1 MNSLQV
7 YRRLWPYLAPY
18 KYRFLVGFVLGLLF
32 AASDGG
38 MLLLLR
44 KLLRQ
49 FLEHRNEQHSF
60 WELARYAMI
69 IPAFFLVRGLCDY
82 FNKYFICWVGMRS
95 VMDLRNKL
103 FAHIHTL
110 SLDFFNRTSV
120 GDLVSRITNDAVF
133 VQKAVSGAASDLLKE
148 PFVFIA
154 LVVVMLRLDWQFTL
168 TAMIL
173 IPVCLLPIAIYGR
186 KVKKS
191 TKGSQKNLADT
202 VSLLNESFAGV
213 RIVKAFRMEE
223 AENQQFRK
231 NSKKLFRYF
240 FRVVLASE
248 ILGPIIEF
256 ISAIGLVVAFLYAY
270 HLGMDWDKFAV
281 IGFGLFKLYG
291 PIKKLSKVHVV
302 LQSAAAATDR
312 IFHVLAVQPTVTD
325 KPNAQTLP
333 VVQRQIEFDHVSFR
347 YDQNVVLED
356 IHFTATAGK
365 LIAIVG
371 TSGAGKST
379 LVNLIPRFYDVG
391 TGAIR
396 IDGVDV
402 RDVTLDSLRKQIA
415 MVTQEVI
422 LFDDTVANN
431 IAVGR
436 PGASREEIIEAA
448 RRASAHSFIMEMQQ
462 GYDSEIGER
471 GVRLSGGQ
479 RQRLAIARAI
489 LKNAPI
495 LILDEATSSLDTESE
510 RYVQDA
516 LDDLMQQR
524 TSFVIAHRLST
535 VQHADTILVIDKG
548 RIAESGRHEELLA
561 RGGIYKRLYDMQF
574 KD

>member
-7 YRRLWPYLAPY
+7 YRRLWPYLKPY
-18 KYRFLVGFVLGLLF
+18 KFRFFIGFVLGLAF

-38 MLLLLR
+38 MLLLFQ
-44 KLLRQ
+44 KLLRR
-49 FLEHRNEQHSF
+49 FLESKGEEHTL
-60 WELARYAMI
+60 WEIGRYAMI

-82 FNKYFICWVGMRS
+82 FNKYFICGVGMRA

-110 SLDFFNRTSV
+110 SLDFFNSTPV

-133 VQKAVSGAASDLLKE
+133 AQKAVSGAASDLLKE

-154 LVVVMLRLDWQFTL
+154 LIVVMLRMDWQFSL
-168 TAMIL
+168 VAMIL
-173 IPVCLLPIAIYGR
+173 VPICLLPVAIYGR

-202 VSLLNESFAGV
+202 ISLLTESFTGV
-213 RIVKAFRMEE
+213 RIVKAFSMEE
-223 AENQQFRK
+223 TENQQFRK

-240 FRVVLASE
+240 FRVAMASE
-248 ILGPIIEF
+248 ILGPIIEL
-256 ISAIGLVVAFLYAY
+256 ISAVGLVAAFLYAY
-270 HLGMDWDKFAV
+270 HLGMDWAKFGV

-291 PIKKLSKVHVV
+291 PIKKLSKVHMV
-302 LQSAAAATDR
+302 LQSAAAATER
-312 IFHVLAVQPTVTD
+312 IFQVLAVQPSVIE
-325 KPNAQTLP
+325 KPDARTLP
-333 VVQRQIEFDHVSFR
+333 TVQRQIEFDHVHFS
-347 YDQNVVLED
+347 YDQSVVLDD

-379 LVNLIPRFYDVG
+379 LVNLIPRFYDAG
-391 TGAIR
+391 TGSIR
-396 IDGVDV
+396 IDDV
-402 RDVTLDSLRKQIA
+402 NIRDVTLASLRKQIA
-415 MVTQEVI
+415 MVTQDVI
-422 LFDDTVANN
+422 LFDDSVANN

-436 PGASREEIIEAA
+436 PGATREEIIDAA
-448 RRASAHSFIMEMQQ
+448 KRANAHSFIEQMTN

-510 RYVQDA
+510 RFVQEA

-548 RIAESGRHEELLA
+548 RIVESGRHAELLA
-561 RGGIYKRLYDMQF
+561 RGGIYKRLYDLQF